1 MMVYT
6 LGILAILLVTYALIV
21 MEDKFNDGD
30 R

>member
-1 MMVYT
+1 MVYT